1 MIMARQAS
9 AQDDEPLQVQ
19 VPAITKRDLALK
31 ALETREPMRMVV
43 LRALQAY
50 GIKVPAKEIANR
62 RIRRK

>member
-1 MIMARQAS
+1 MISGRGS
-9 AQDDEPLQVQ
+9 TGEDNEPLQVQ
-19 VPAITKRDLALK
+19 VPAITKHDLALK

-43 LRALQAY
+43 LRALRAY

>member
-1 MIMARQAS
+1 MIMARQAL
-9 AQDDEPLQVQ
+9 AQEDEPLQVQ

-43 LRALQAY
+43 LRALRAY